1 MGLASTTIIYA
12 AIGLCVAAA
21 LTLRQE
27 DVGAAHRVGTFAL
40 GAVFWPFFAPG
51 LLAGRGPSAGDTPA
65 VPATPHTPQ
74 IRTAE
79 ARLLSALARVEG
91 IAEEVLAPEVARVR
105 AITGQ
110 LGSMERR
117 VAEMDDLLRSPEFDA
132 AAAEAALASLAV
144 RAVPEDDP
152 RVQSV
157 RARLRNLER
166 LRALRDRTFSDLER
180 VCLKLEEMSSQLQL
194 LKFAGRPDAEVV
206 RLVKDIAESIEGVT
220 EGILGAETSW

>member
-1 MGLASTTIIYA
+1 MGLASTAVLYA
-12 AIGLCVAAA
+12 AIGLCIASA

-27 DVGAAHRVGTFAL
+27 RVGAAQRVGAFAL

-51 LLAGRGPSAGDTPA
+51 LLAAR
-65 VPATPHTPQ
+65 ATPVPHAPQ
-74 IRTAE
+74 ARIAE
-79 ARLLSALARVEG
+79 ARLLAALEKVEG

-117 VAEMDDLLRSPEFDA
+117 VAEMDELLRSPEFDPA
-132 AAAEAALASLAV
+132 AAKAALESLAL
-144 RAVPEDDP
+144 RAVLDDDP

-166 LRALRDRTFSDLER
+166 LRTLRDRTASDLER
-180 VCLKLEEMSSQLQL
+180 VCLKLEEMSSHLQL

-206 RLVKDIAESIEGVT
+206 RLVKDIAESVEGVT
-220 EGILGAETSW
+220 EGLLAAG